1 MLEAMACGTT
11 VLAMNIT
18 ATQDVT
24 NDNEIGF
31 LIQDNLPVRLADD
44 YASALLGHFE
54 HCGQLVSKSRYPGSR
69 RF

>member
-1 MLEAMACGTT
+1 MLEAMACGAP

-24 NDNEIGF
+24 NDKETGF

-44 YASALLGHFE
+44 YASALLG
-54 HCGQLVSKSRYPGSR
+54 LVRALR
-69 RF
+69 TTRF

>member
-1 MLEAMACGTT
+1 MLEALACGTT

-24 NDNEIGF
+24 NDNETGF

-44 YASALLGHFE
+44 YASALLGHVRA
-54 HCGQLVSKSRYPGSR
+54 LRTT